1 MNQNREELLKH
12 LAASLHDAKK
22 EGGAILLVGAGISV
36 SAGIPPAF
44 KLMKI
49 AIESFPNYFTEKE
62 QRLAQEDLSQLQ
74 YNDIMT
80 KLSNVKRKELF
91 KWFIEGNK
99 DKRIKKA
106 KLNFAHIAIAELL
119 KQGYFSRILTVNFDP
134 LLIHACYMVGMY
146 PFPAIYD
153 LGAMGKVNAELLHD
167 PSIVYLNGQHVGF
180 VQRNTTDQLEA
191 HKETLTQIVRSTGCK
206 KTWVVAGYSGE
217 NDPLMH
223 ALNELRPYNN
233 WLYWLEYGNQVIQ
246 KESHHFLEN
255 DEECKVIYECD
266 ADETFMEVADHL
278 KCSLDFIEKPF
289 TELELYSKEID
300 FNTSKAKGNHLLSKV
315 NNYISILKN
324 DSVINK
330 FKLAEIVTD
339 YIGNEEFQS
348 YSEKDPNYSKAKL
361 ISTCEE
367 LYPVLK
373 ENLNGEFFYWWASAH
388 FEGKS
393 FDEKHPNE
401 QIINYRKAITIYK
414 LGIEKDP
421 TFGGNFHFCGSCF
434 LSLAKLTN
442 DNLERIHL
450 LREAIQY
457 FRDSWDD
464 YEHVMYSLEC
474 YLLIDH
480 SEDLV
485 AYLNEPEILEIVKKY
500 KWAVFQKEY
509 VDRLLKISEFCIWY
523 KMTFS
528 EEPNSINIQQDYSR
542 T

>member
-1 MNQNREELLKH
+1 MSQNREELLKH
-12 LAASLHDAKK
+12 LAASLKDAK
-22 EGGAILLVGAGISV
+22 EDGGAILLVGAGISV

-49 AIESFPNYFTEKE
+49 AIENFPNYFTEKE
-62 QRLAQEDLSQLQ
+62 QHLAQEDLSQLQ

-99 DKRIKKA
+99 DKGIEKA

-191 HKETLTQIVRSTGCK
+191 HKETLTQIVRSTGCN

-233 WLYWLEYGNQVIQ
+233 WLYWLEYSNQVIQ
-246 KESHHFLEN
+246 KDSHHFLEN

-315 NNYISILKN
+315 KNYITVLKN

-339 YIGNEEFQS
+339 YIGNEEFHS
-348 YSEKDPNYSKAKL
+348 FSDDPNYSREKL

-367 LYPVLK
+367 LYPILK
-373 ENLNGEFFYWWASAH
+373 SSLSGEFFYWWASAY
-388 FEGKS
+388 FGSKYI
-393 FDEKHPNE
+393 DELD
-401 QIINYRKAITIYK
+401 QINQIESYNKAINIYK
-414 LGIEKDP
+414 LGVEQDP
-421 TFGGNFHFCGSCF
+421 SFGGNHHFLGYCQLE
-434 LSLAKLTN
+434 LSKLIYEKN
-442 DNLERIHL
+442 PKKL
-450 LREAIQY
+450 LLKEAINN
-457 FRDSWDD
+457 FRNSWETI
-464 YEHVMYSLEC
+464 EHIMYSVEC
-474 YLLIDH
+474 FIELNDYK
-480 SEDLV
+480 SLV
-485 AYLNEPEILEIVKKY
+485 NFLNESITLEVVKNHKNY
-500 KWAVFQKEY
+500 VFQTKY
-509 VDRLLKISEFCIWY
+509 IPSLLKSIEFCDWY
-523 KMTFS
+523 TAIFE
-528 EEPNSINIQQDYSR
+528 EEPTLLKNKR
-542 T
+542 

>member
-1 MNQNREELLKH
+1 MKENQREELLKH

-49 AIESFPNYFTEKE
+49 AIENFPNYFTEEE

-99 DKRIKKA
+99 DKGIKKA

-191 HKETLTQIVRSTGCK
+191 HKETLTQIVRSTGCN

-223 ALNELRPYNN
+223 ALNELRHSPCKQTASRQT
-233 WLYWLEYGNQVIQ
+233 GRVSSHSPRINQ
-246 KESHHFLEN
+246 
-255 DEECKVIYECD
+255 
-266 ADETFMEVADHL
+266 
-278 KCSLDFIEKPF
+278 LD
-289 TELELYSKEID
+289 L
-300 FNTSKAKGNHLLSKV
+300 AQLSK
-315 NNYISILKN
+315 K
-324 DSVINK
+324 
-330 FKLAEIVTD
+330 
-339 YIGNEEFQS
+339 
-348 YSEKDPNYSKAKL
+348 
-361 ISTCEE
+361 
-367 LYPVLK
+367 
-373 ENLNGEFFYWWASAH
+373 
-388 FEGKS
+388 
-393 FDEKHPNE
+393 
-401 QIINYRKAITIYK
+401 
-414 LGIEKDP
+414 
-421 TFGGNFHFCGSCF
+421 
-434 LSLAKLTN
+434 
-442 DNLERIHL
+442 
-450 LREAIQY
+450 
-457 FRDSWDD
+457 
-464 YEHVMYSLEC
+464 
-474 YLLIDH
+474 
-480 SEDLV
+480 
-485 AYLNEPEILEIVKKY
+485 
-500 KWAVFQKEY
+500 
-509 VDRLLKISEFCIWY
+509 
-523 KMTFS
+523 
-528 EEPNSINIQQDYSR
+528 
-542 T
+542 

>member
-1 MNQNREELLKH
+1 MNQNRGELLKH

-49 AIESFPNYFTEKE
+49 AIESFPNYFTEEE
-62 QRLAQEDLSQLQ
+62 QSLAQEDLSQLQ

-324 DSVINK
+324 VSVINK

-339 YIGNEEFQS
+339 YIGNEEFHS
-348 YSEKDPNYSKAKL
+348 FSDDPNYSKENL

-373 ENLNGEFFYWWASAH
+373 DSLSGEFFYWWASAYNGWK
-388 FEGKS
+388 EIDKL
-393 FDEKHPNE
+393 DIND
-401 QIINYRKAITIYK
+401 QIISYKKAIGIYK
-414 LGIEKDP
+414 LGIKNDP
-421 TFGGNFHFCGSCF
+421 DYGGNFHFLGYCQ
-434 LSLAKLTN
+434 LQLAKLIEDKNQKNT
-442 DNLERIHL
+442 L
-450 LREAIQY
+450 LTDAIKH
-457 FRDSWDD
+457 FRNSWD
-464 YEHVMYSLEC
+464 YSEHVMYSIEC
-474 YLLIDH
+474 FILLKDFTGLVDYL
-480 SEDLV
+480 SE
-485 AYLNEPEILEIVKKY
+485 PQILQII
-500 KWAVFQKEY
+500 KEY
-509 VDRLLKISEFCIWY
+509 KSFIFQDEYSEPLLNNSEFCVWY
-523 KMTFS
+523 KVQFG
-528 EEPNSINIQQDYSR
+528 EEPNSINIDKQYSSA
-542 T
+542 